1 MRVIAALAASVF
13 VVAVAVAAVAAVG
26 PGDPARPRTTT
37 TTTTATTA
45 PPGTT
50 GSPTTAPSEPPVA
63 GDGRVPAAVLDFVPG
78 YGGPSRLAVMGTAP
92 VDPDDP
98 AHRGDRP
105 ATPGLT
111 YVAAT
116 GLTGCR
122 VPVRAELWR
131 AGATVYVR
139 FVGGV
144 DRPECYRAVTPFAQF
159 AVDARRLRG
168 VTTVVNN

>member
-13 VVAVAVAAVAAVG
+13 VVGVAVAAVVAVG
-26 PGDPARPRTTT
+26 PGDPAQPGTT
-37 TTTTATTA
+37 TTTTAR
-45 PPGTT
+45 PGTT
-50 GSPTTAPSEPPVA
+50 EPPTTAPTEPPVA

-78 YGGPSRLAVMGTAP
+78 YGGPGRVAVMGAAP
-92 VDPDDP
+92 IDPDDP
-98 AHRGDRP
+98 AHPGDRP

-111 YVAAT
+111 YVAVT
-116 GLTGCR
+116 GLTDCR
-122 VPVRAELWR
+122 VPERAELWR
-131 AGATVYVR
+131 AGDTVYAR

-168 VTTVVNN
+168 VTTVREPAD